1 MNERIKELR
10 KTLGFTQQEFAD
22 RIGVKRNTVATY
34 EMGRSM
40 PSDSAISLI
49 CREFSVSEDWL
60 RNGNGDMFK
69 PRSRNKEL
77 FEYFNQIV
85 ENPSGIQLKL
95 FEVMSRL
102 TDEQLE
108 ILAKVAQEFAAETK
122 NDPQ

>member
-108 ILAKVAQEFAAETK
+108 ILAKVAQEFASETK